1 MIVSASRRTDI
12 PAFYSQWLLKR
23 LEEGYVC
30 VRNPMNRNQVSRIR
44 LNRETVD
51 CLVLWTKNPEPIIPL
66 LPRLDAMGFPYYFQ
80 FTLTAYGKDLEPGLP
95 EKTHLAAVFRELSRR
110 LGKNRVVWRYD
121 PVICSEDWTISRHL
135 EMFGRLAEE
144 LKGAADTCVVSFLDR
159 YRKIEK
165 KLDQLGLRPPDSR
178 EREEFLRAAARMAAT
193 AGMELETCSEEG
205 NYPSLGVRQ
214 GSCISGERI
223 EKITGRRVTAAK
235 DKTQRPSCGCVKS
248 VDIGMY
254 DTCAHGCV
262 YCYASRSR
270 ELIGKN
276 RGLARPDSPYLSGE
290 PDGRERITERDMPS
304 VLGKPVR

>member
-12 PAFYSQWLLKR
+12 PAFYSQWLLNR
-23 LEEGYVC
+23 LEEGFVC

-51 CLVLWTKNPEPIIPL
+51 CLVLWTKNPEPMIPL

-80 FTLTAYGKDLEPGLP
+80 LTLTAYGKDLEPGLP
-95 EKTHLAAVFRELSRR
+95 EKSRLAAAFREISRR

-121 PVICSEDWTISRHL
+121 PVICSGEWTIPRHL
-135 EMFGRLAEE
+135 EVFGHLAEQ
-144 LKGAADTCVVSFLDR
+144 LQGAADTCVVSFLDR

-165 KLDQLGLRPPDSR
+165 KLDQLGLRPPDPG
-178 EREEFLRAAARMAAT
+178 EREAFLREAARMAA
-193 AGMELETCSEEG
+193 AAVMALETCSEEG
-205 NYPSLGVRQ
+205 DYSSLGVRQ
-214 GSCISGERI
+214 GSCISGKRI
-223 EKITGRRVTAAK
+223 EEITGRKVTASK
-235 DKTQRPSCGCVKS
+235 DKTQRPSCGCLKS

-270 ELIGKN
+270 EVIEKN
-276 RGLARPDSPYLSGE
+276 MGLARPDSPFLSGE
-290 PDGRERITERDMPS
+290 GNGREKVTERDMPS
-304 VLGKPVR
+304 VLGEKIR

>member
-12 PAFYSQWLLKR
+12 PAFYSQWLLNR
-23 LEEGYVC
+23 LEEGFVC

-51 CLVLWTKNPEPIIPL
+51 CLVFWTKNPEPMIPL

-95 EKTHLAAVFRELSRR
+95 EKSRLAAAFWELSRR

-121 PVICSEDWTISRHL
+121 PVICSGEWTIPRHL
-135 EMFGRLAEE
+135 EEFGHLAEQ
-144 LKGAADTCVVSFLDR
+144 LQGAADTCVVSFLDR

-165 KLDQLGLRPPDSR
+165 KLDQLGLRPPDPG
-178 EREEFLRAAARMAAT
+178 EREEFLREAARMAAA
-193 AGMELETCSEEG
+193 AGMALETCSEEG
-205 NYPSLGVRQ
+205 DYSSLGVRQ
-214 GSCISGERI
+214 GSCISGKRI
-223 EKITGRRVTAAK
+223 EEITGRKVTASK
-235 DKTQRPSCGCVKS
+235 DKTQRPSCGCLKS

-270 ELIGKN
+270 EVIEKN
-276 RGLARPDSPYLSGE
+276 MGLARPDSPFLSGE
-290 PDGRERITERDMPS
+290 GNGREKVTERDMPS
-304 VLGKPVR
+304 VLGEKIR